1 MSQSMIRTALSVRQL
16 VLHQI
21 QSIPEDLFDKQPP
34 QFANTIRWNVGH
46 IAFCLNYFL
55 TLGLP
60 FSTSLP
66 GTYAAFFHTGT
77 KPADWTAAPPSKE
90 ELVQCLSA
98 QLASLSE
105 ISPHVLE
112 NKLESPIE
120 MGPLRFETVGEVF
133 NFAFIHETMHFST
146 ISCLLKVLQYERE
159 EGK

>member
-1 MSQSMIRTALSVRQL
+1 MLQSMIHTAVSVRQL

-21 QSIPEDLFDKQPP
+21 QSIPEDMFDKQPP

-46 IAFCLNYFL
+46 MAVCLEYFFS
-55 TLGLP
+55 LGLP
-60 FSTSLP
+60 FPSSLP
-66 GTYAAFFHTGT
+66 ESYAAFFHTGT
-77 KPADWTAAPPSKE
+77 KPADWTSAPPSKE

-105 ISPHVLE
+105 ISPDLLE
-112 NKLESPIE
+112 KTLESPIE
-120 MGPLRFETVGEVF
+120 MGPLRFETVGEIF

-146 ISCLLKVLQYERE
+146 ISCMLKVLQYEYQ

>member
-1 MSQSMIRTALSVRQL
+1 MSQSMIRTAISVRQL
-16 VLHQI
+16 VLKQI
-21 QSIPEDLFDKQPP
+21 QSIPEDLFDKQSP

-46 IAFCLNYFL
+46 IAFCLDYFL
-55 TLGLP
+55 SLGLP
-60 FSTSLP
+60 LP
-66 GTYAAFFHTGT
+66 SSVPDSYASFFHTGT

-90 ELVQCLSA
+90 ELVKYLST

-105 ISPHVLE
+105 LSPDLLE
-112 NKLESPIE
+112 KNLESPIE

-146 ISCLLKVLQYERE
+146 IACLLKVLQYERE